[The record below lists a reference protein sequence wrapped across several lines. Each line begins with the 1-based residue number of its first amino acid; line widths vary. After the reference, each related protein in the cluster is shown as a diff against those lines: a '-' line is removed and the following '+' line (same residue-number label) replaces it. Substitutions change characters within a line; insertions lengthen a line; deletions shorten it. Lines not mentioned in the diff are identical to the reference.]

1 LNIPEHFLTNSP
13 DTWDSDNDYIDGQ
26 RKVRSSKD
34 VNDAAEWGEAMIQAF
49 SGVKSRGTEAGF
61 YSEDFPNPNMS
72 TFTAVGKRLLP

>member
-34 VNDAAEWGEAMIQAF
+34 VNDAAE
-49 SGVKSRGTEAGF
+49 
-61 YSEDFPNPNMS
+61 
-72 TFTAVGKRLLP
+72 